1 MTTPEPPEE
10 SSGPVEI
17 DEMETDTTEQAADEA
32 ADESAE
38 DAETEAPED
47 AEGPRMR
54 ARRERA
60 ERREAERR
68 AIALEQA
75 RRDAKAAAKGKYVAD
90 AKSAGRGKVR
100 GLRTMVMV
108 ILLVLVTVG
117 LGLVLYFT
125 PLMSVRS
132 TVVTGTG
139 AVTREDVVAALH
151 IPQGTRLL
159 QIDTTAAADRVASI
173 RRVASA
179 RVQCEYPSTLRVTIV
194 ERVPVAVWQG
204 PDGSHLID
212 RDGVDF
218 SDEPPPPGIPVLDV
232 TAPGPQDPTTRAAL
246 QVMLALPRELAPQ
259 VAKVA
264 APSVSSITLT
274 LDDGRVI
281 VWGTTDRTAEKSEK
295 LAALLTQQGH
305 TYDVSSPDL
314 PTVK

>member
-1 MTTPEPPEE
+1 MSDPDHTAEGTDEE
-10 SSGPVEI
+10 AAVPA
-17 DEMETDTTEQAADEA
+17 DADEA
-32 ADESAE
+32 TEPGDTDKPGEDES
-38 DAETEAPED
+38 

-60 ERREAERR
+60 ERRDAQRR

-75 RRDAKAAAKGKYVAD
+75 RREAKAAAKGKYVEAGKGD
-90 AKSAGRGKVR
+90 GRGKVQ
-100 GLRTMVMV
+100 GLHT
-108 ILLVLVTVG
+108 LLLALLLTLIAVG
-117 LGLVLYFT
+117 LGAILYFT
-125 PLMSVRS
+125 PLMSVRQ

-139 AVTREDVVAALH
+139 VVTQQDVLGALN
-151 IPQGTRLL
+151 IAQGTRLL
-159 QIDTTAAADRVASI
+159 QIDTAAAADRVASI

-194 ERVPVAVWQG
+194 ERVPIAAWTG
-204 PDGSHLID
+204 ADGTHLID

-218 SDEPPPPGIPVLDV
+218 ANEPPPPGIPALDV
-232 TAPGPQDPTTRAAL
+232 VAPGPQDPTTKAAL
-246 QVMLALPRELAPQ
+246 QVLISLAPDLARQ

-274 LDDGRVI
+274 LDDGRTI
-281 VWGTTDRTAEKSEK
+281 VWGTTERTAEKAEK
-295 LAALLTQQGH
+295 LGALLTQPGR